1 MVILTFNELKLKFS
15 IKNSADFVTVTE
27 EVLNGKPNFCAVRVS
42 SEFLKQPPEL
52 LYKKGVLKNFIKF
65 TGEHRATAS

>member
-27 EVLNGKPNFCAVRVS
+27 EVLNGKPHFCAVRV
-42 SEFLKQPPEL
+42 FPL
-52 LYKKGVLKNFIKF
+52 NF
-65 TGEHRATAS
+65 